1 MPDAELVP
9 LQMAGHVV
17 LTDRRSGQIILDTQ
31 NRVVD
36 AMFELLVRG
45 LTGEDRIAR
54 MLAVVAGGLPI
65 TPGLRSLGAPVLN
78 VPVETAGDLAPVKS
92 VDQRGLRSICTWT
105 ALLQPAGAVT
115 YDTLGLVS
123 VTGLLVAAT
132 SFRPISLTG
141 GDIVSVQWTISLRG
155 S

>member
-36 AMFELLVRG
+36 AMLELLVRG

-105 ALLQPAGAVT
+105 ALLQPVGAVT